1 MFFDFGVVVMGM
13 NTQLARLCYASKT
26 VKDEDEIRQDL
37 IDILSEAVDFN
48 GRHQVY
54 GVLYYGNGK
63 FFQCLEGN
71 AEIVNPLFYEKITKD
86 PRHSNVMLLDLTEI
100 DYVKFGKW
108 NMKYAT
114 YDKAMLRFFTDRGM
128 AEFDPYSLQEQR
140 LEDFVDYLLKI

>member
-1 MFFDFGVVVMGM
+1 MGM
-13 NTQLARLCYASKT
+13 NTQLARLCYASKA

-63 FFQCLEGN
+63 FFQCLEGDT
-71 AEIVNPLFYEKITKD
+71 EIVNPLFYEKITKD
-86 PRHSNVMLLDLTEI
+86 PRHSDVVLLDLADI
-100 DYVKFGKW
+100 DYVKFSRW
-108 NMKYAT
+108 SMKYAPF
-114 YDKAMLRFFTDRGM
+114 DKAMLRFFADRGM
-128 AEFDPYSLQEQR
+128 AEFDPYSLQQQR

>member
-1 MFFDFGVVVMGM
+1 MGM
-13 NTQLARLCYASKT
+13 NTQLARLCYASKA
-26 VKDEDEIRQDL
+26 VKDEDEIRQGL
-37 IDILSEAVDFN
+37 MDILSEAVDFN

-100 DYVKFGKW
+100 DYVKFSRW
-108 NMKYAT
+108 SMKYAP
-114 YDKAMLRFFTDRGM
+114 YDKAMLRFFSDRGM
-128 AEFDPYSLQEQR
+128 AEFDPYALQEQR
-140 LEDFVDYLLKI
+140 LEEFVDYLLKI

>member
-1 MFFDFGVVVMGM
+1 MGM

-63 FFQCLEGN
+63 FFQCLEGHT
-71 AEIVNPLFYEKITKD
+71 EIVNSLFYEKITKD
-86 PRHSNVMLLDLTEI
+86 PRHSNVMLLALTEI
-100 DYVKFGKW
+100 DYVKFSRW

-128 AEFDPYSLQEQR
+128 AEFDPYSLQQQR

>member
-1 MFFDFGVVVMGM
+1 MGM

-26 VKDEDEIRQDL
+26 FKDEDEIRQDL
-37 IDILSEAVDFN
+37 MDILSEAVDFN

-54 GVLYYGNGK
+54 GVLYYGNGM
-63 FFQCLEGN
+63 FFQCLEGDSD
-71 AEIVNPLFYEKITKD
+71 IVNQLFYEKITKD
-86 PRHSNVMLLDLTEI
+86 PRHSDVVLLDLADI
-100 DYVKFGKW
+100 DYVKFSRW

>member
-26 VKDEDEIRQDL
+26 FKDEDEISQDL
-37 IDILSEAVDFN
+37 MDILSEAVDFN

-63 FFQCLEGN
+63 FFQCLEGS
-71 AEIVNPLFYEKITKD
+71 AEIVNQLFYEKITKD
-86 PRHSNVMLLDLTEI
+86 PRHSDVVLLDLADI
-100 DYVKFGKW
+100 DYVKFSRW
-108 NMKYAT
+108 SMKYAP

-140 LEDFVDYLLKI
+140 LEDFVNYLLKI